1 MLFEKWNQFVFLC
14 CSFIL
19 NSLQLPTWTFHENVN
34 NDSICKKKKKDCRP
48 LKRYKLLLHF
58 WYFIYNCYFYIQS
71 FLQFLGSIIYL
82 FIYLLC
88 QSRPVTIRA
97 ERPSLCVYHTEE
109 TALKTKHFN
118 DLQTFKIRTTGTF
131 NNISARSAGLPHTK
145 TNCMCS
151 RCLELRPLSSCSMI
165 TSPRGRYDL

>member
-1 MLFEKWNQFVFLC
+1 MK
-14 CSFIL
+14 
-19 NSLQLPTWTFHENVN
+19 
-34 NDSICKKKKKDCRP
+34 SICIFMLLFYFEFFCNCQHELFMKMWIMTVFVKKKKKDCRP

>member
-1 MLFEKWNQFVFLC
+1 MCFLRNEINLYFYAALLFW
-14 CSFIL
+14 IL
-19 NSLQLPTWTFHENVN
+19 LQLPTQTFYENVN
-34 NDSICKKKKKDCRP
+34 NDSICKKDCRP
-48 LKRYKLLLHF
+48 LKRYKLLLLF

-71 FLQFLGSIIYL
+71 FLQFLGSNIYL

-88 QSRPVTIRA
+88 QSCPVTIRG
-97 ERPSLCVYHTEE
+97 ERPPLCVYHTEE

-118 DLQTFKIRTTGTF
+118 DLQTFKTLIIWTTGTF
-131 NNISARSAGLPHTK
+131 SNISSAGLPHTK
-145 TNCMCS
+145 TDCMCS